1 MIKLL
6 KEGSII
12 LMIFFGIFMGL
23 FFIYRCS
30 GFEKKRPKASDIE
43 SKLGEVLWQSIR
55 ETETVILE
63 QAITE
68 PANILV
74 NKICKENRINPKKIR
89 VFVIENSQV
98 NAFTFPDN
106 YLVIYTGLLQKVD
119 NEAAL
124 AGVISHEIAHMEL
137 NHVMKKLGKEIG
149 LAVLLTISSGGSA
162 EVTTE
167 AIHMLASTAYDR
179 EMERE
184 ADEKAVEYLL
194 KAKINPE
201 EFADFMF
208 RLSINEPDIVKNLS
222 WISTHPETEQRSKD
236 IIEHSR
242 KQKVEFEPVMDPGT
256 WTGMKEKLGIIR

>member
-6 KEGSII
+6 KEGFII
-12 LMIFFGIFMGL
+12 LMIFFGIFMG
-23 FFIYRCS
+23 FFLIYRYS
-30 GFEKKRPKASDIE
+30 AFENKRPKASDIE
-43 SKLGEVLWQSIR
+43 TKLGEVLWQSIR
-55 ETETVILE
+55 ETETVILD
-63 QAITE
+63 QAVTE
-68 PANILV
+68 PANMLV
-74 NKICKENRINPKKIR
+74 NKICEENRINREKIK
-89 VFVIENSQV
+89 VHVIENSQV

-167 AIHMLASTAYDR
+167 AIRMLASTAYDR

-184 ADEKAVEYLL
+184 ADEKAVEYML

-201 EFADFMF
+201 EFANFMYQ
-208 RLSINEPDIVKNLS
+208 LSLHEPDIVKNLA
-222 WISTHPETEQRSKD
+222 WISTHPETEQRSRD
-236 IIEHSR
+236 IIEHA
-242 KQKVEFEPVMDPGT
+242 KKEKVEYKEILDPKT
-256 WTGMKEKLGIIR
+256 WKGMKERLGE